1 MPRTFKAT
9 VALIVTLLALVLLT
23 ILNVWQTENTE
34 DTVISMKD
42 RIKTLEESN
51 ANILEKLEQGVAV
64 SGGKKRSGST
74 DRNSEKI
81 EKALKSEENLLSPRT
96 RSLIPADAKKGG
108 KLRRYL
114 GSKPKGFNWVTE
126 NSADVQEL
134 QTYTHNQFARRDL
147 ENPDK
152 WVSDLAYKVTV
163 NDDYTE
169 YTFHLREGVYW
180 QTPDV
185 DLSKEKY
192 QWLKKSRELTAEDAV
207 FTFNLIKNPKVKA
220 GAIKSYFQDMKEAK
234 VVDKYTFKVIWKEKT
249 HQSLSATLSMYP
261 MPKWLYSRNEYG
273 EKIDEAA
280 LGRKFNNHW
289 ASRHP
294 VGTGPYKFSS
304 ISDTEIVLKRF
315 EKYFGKNPP
324 IETIQYQIIR
334 KPKTAYLRLKSDEL
348 DFATLPPPLYK
359 EEILKASGKTPFDKG
374 ILDYKKVDEFAYH
387 YIGWN
392 GDKPLFDSPKV
403 RRAMTH
409 ALNRKGIIENIL
421 HGLGELQTGPFY
433 YKHPA
438 NNPKVKPYKF
448 DLDKARS
455 LLNEA
460 GWTDKD
466 GDGTREKKIDGE
478 TREFKFT
485 LLAYK
490 KPTVRSYLKIYRQDL
505 RKIGVQMRPSPV
517 DWPTMQK
524 KMNQKEF
531 DAYTG
536 GWALAWGI
544 DPFQIW
550 HSSQADIPKGSNR
563 VGFRNDRADEI
574 IEKLRKTFDKDKR
587 IELLREFHMIVHEKQ
602 PYTFFYAPK
611 AVYAWQSELQNVEFQ
626 KIRPQNLSLPWYFN
640 NPEAQ

>member
-1 MPRTFKAT
+1 
-9 VALIVTLLALVLLT
+9 
-23 ILNVWQTENTE
+23 
-34 DTVISMKD
+34 
-42 RIKTLEESN
+42 
-51 ANILEKLEQGVAV
+51 
-64 SGGKKRSGST
+64 
-74 DRNSEKI
+74 
-81 EKALKSEENLLSPRT
+81 
-96 RSLIPADAKKGG
+96 
-108 KLRRYL
+108 
-114 GSKPKGFNWVTE
+114 
-126 NSADVQEL
+126 
-134 QTYTHNQFARRDL
+134 
-147 ENPDK
+147 
-152 WVSDLAYKVTV
+152 
-163 NDDYTE
+163 
-169 YTFHLREGVYW
+169 
-180 QTPDV
+180 
-185 DLSKEKY
+185 
-192 QWLKKSRELTAEDAV
+192 
-207 FTFNLIKNPKVKA
+207 
-220 GAIKSYFQDMKEAK
+220 
-234 VVDKYTFKVIWKEKT
+234 
-249 HQSLSATLSMYP
+249 
-261 MPKWLYSRNEYG
+261 
-273 EKIDEAA
+273 
-280 LGRKFNNHW
+280 
-289 ASRHP
+289 
-294 VGTGPYKFSS
+294 
-304 ISDTEIVLKRF
+304 
-315 EKYFGKNPP
+315 
-324 IETIQYQIIR
+324 
-334 KPKTAYLRLKSDEL
+334 
-348 DFATLPPPLYK
+348 
-359 EEILKASGKTPFDKG
+359 
-374 ILDYKKVDEFAYH
+374 
-387 YIGWN
+387 
-392 GDKPLFDSPKV
+392 
-403 RRAMTH
+403 MTH